1 MFGNFN
7 RRNFLLGASAALA
20 APTLAACGGSDDP
33 ASGSGGNGGSSGSGV
48 ELTYMFRGGEDE
60 RKAYDQAI
68 KAFEDETGAKVKVIV
83 TDADSYRT
91 KLQAAIT
98 GNQTPDVFYLE
109 QGAVM
114 AFAKNG
120 VVKDI
125 TADIETAGIEVDK
138 VWKYGVDSYR
148 FDGSKVGEGALYGLP
163 KDIGPFSFGYNKTMF
178 EKAGIALPD
187 KDTPYTWAEFRD
199 VAKQLTTGEQW
210 GTGLNVT
217 WNLQAW
223 VWSNGG
229 DWADA
234 DRRKVTVD
242 TPEFAEAFQDFADIQ
257 LVDKSTPSV
266 EQAQTMDTYQRW
278 MRGQI
283 GFFPV
288 GPWDV
293 STYAKLP
300 FDWDLIP
307 YPVGSTGKT
316 ATWVGSLGIAVSSKT
331 KNSELA
337 AQLAMF
343 LSANEE
349 TQRQLYKAGVQI
361 PNLVDMAHG
370 EYAESEGMPENKIE
384 FVQIA
389 EEYGRALPAAT
400 TWSGEW
406 YDEFWVGIQPVL
418 DGKISAA
425 DYCKDVQPRMQQKL
439 DAANQAA
446 GI

>member
-20 APTLAACGGSDDP
+20 APTLAACGGSDDS